1 MTSIKN
7 GQNILP
13 FLNNGDIVDI
23 TYSEGNINQVATISL
38 NKE

>member
-13 FLNNGDIVDI
+13 FLSTGDVVDI
-23 TYSEGNINQVATISL
+23 TYSEGNINQIATISL
-38 NKE
+38 NEE